1 MRNFFDKTIYA
12 LILLSIASIIAES
25 VEEFNS
31 KYGEYLSIFE
41 TFTYLVFSVEY
52 IYRVVE
58 SIQKKSWK
66 RYVFSFFGIIDLL
79 AIIPFF
85 LPLFIAIDS
94 RSIRVLRLAR
104 LVTIVKIGRHNKAL
118 NTLISVVNSVR
129 VEVGLT
135 LFTSIIAVVFA
146 GMLMYYAEHETQ
158 PEVFKDM
165 LQSIWW
171 AVATL
176 TTIGYGDI
184 YPVTGLGKLIASSLA
199 FIGIGLVAI
208 PAGLISAAYVE
219 QLKESKSSKDQ

>member
-1 MRNFFDKTIYA
+1 MRNFFDKAIYA

-41 TFTYLVFSVEY
+41 TFTYLVFSIEY

-58 SIQKKSWK
+58 SIRKTSWK
-66 RYVFSFFGIIDLL
+66 SYVFSFFGIIDLL

-85 LPLFIAIDS
+85 LPLFITIDS
-94 RSIRVLRLAR
+94 RSIRVLRLVR
-104 LVTIVKIGRHNKAL
+104 LVNIVKIGRHNKAV
-118 NTLISVVNSVR
+118 NTLITVVKSVR

-135 LFTSIIAVVFA
+135 LFTSVIAVVFA
-146 GMLMYYAEHETQ
+146 GILMYYAENESQ
-158 PEVFKDM
+158 PEVFSDM
-165 LQSIWW
+165 GQSIWW

-219 QLKESKSSKDQ
+219 ELNKSKSSKD